1 MAYTTEKIRNIMFAG
16 HSSAGKTSLTEALLY
31 LTKSSDRLGSV
42 GDGNTVSDFDP
53 EEIKRRASISASVT
67 PYDHEGVRVNII
79 DTPGLFDFELGMY
92 EGVMA
97 VETVISVLS
106 ARSGVEVGTFKG
118 NKVAVSNN
126 KARMFY
132 VSKMAAENADFEK
145 CIAELRSEFGSSVC
159 PLVVPIIEE
168 GKPNIYIDILKEKAY
183 SYSAGK
189 ATEVDMPEGILDGY
203 QHDLS
208 EAVAETD
215 EELLDKFIMEEPF
228 TRDELIKG
236 IKLGMKTGSVT
247 PVLCG
252 DAVELEAIDILLE
265 VINNMLPSPCEI
277 DDLVL
282 KNKQNEDVSVKCDA
296 AEKLVAYV
304 FKTVA
309 DPFVGKLSYVKVLS
323 GTLTGSSALYNSRSL
338 EQERLGKLLSI
349 KGKRQTDITEL
360 IAGDIGAITKL
371 TGAKTGDILCDP
383 SKVLI
388 AEEQKFPYPSLKMAI
403 SPKKK
408 GDESKISSSMQRL
421 MEEDRTI
428 NYYMSSETGQQILCG
443 LGEQHLDVI
452 ISKLK
457 TKFGLEVDL
466 TMPRVAYRETIRK
479 KVRVQGRHKKQSGGH
494 GQFGDVW
501 IEFEPCDS
509 DELVFEEKIFGGSVP
524 RNFFPAVEK
533 GLIESTARGVIAGYP
548 VIGVKATLVDGSYHS
563 VDSSEMAFK
572 TAAGIAF
579 REGMSQAS
587 PVLLE
592 PIMSVQTFVPDNNT
606 GDIMGEVTK
615 RRGRILGMS
624 KAEDNLQ
631 LVEAEVPESEMSDF
645 TTYIRS
651 STQGRGSFIMEFLR
665 YEQLPAALEQ
675 KVIQETKEFREN
687 EE

>member
-1 MAYTTEKIRNIMFAG
+1 MAYTTDKIRNIMLAG
-16 HSSAGKTSLTEALLY
+16 HSSSGKTSLAEALLY
-31 LTKSSDRLGSV
+31 LTKSSDRLGSIA
-42 GDGNTVSDFDP
+42 DGNTISDFDP
-53 EEIKRRASISASVT
+53 EEIKRRASISTSIT
-67 PYDHEGVRVNII
+67 PYDYNGIRVNII

-97 VETVISVLS
+97 VETVIAVLS
-106 ARSGVEVGTFKG
+106 ARSGVEVGTFKA
-118 NKVAVSNN
+118 NKVASANGKTRVFFIN
-126 KARMFY
+126 
-132 VSKMAAENADFEK
+132 KMAAEHADFNK
-145 CIAELRSEFGSSVC
+145 CMTELRSEFGTAVC
-159 PLVVPIIEE
+159 PLVIPVLED
-168 GKPNIYIDILKEKAY
+168 GKPNIYIDILSNKAFCY
-183 SYSAGK
+183 DSGK
-189 ATEVDMPEGILDGY
+189 AQEVDIPAGVVDEYM
-203 QHDLS
+203 HTLS

-215 EELLDKFIMEEPF
+215 EDLLEKFIMEEPF
-228 TRDELIKG
+228 THEELTQG
-236 IKLGMKTGSVT
+236 IKVGVITGSVI
-247 PVLCG
+247 PVLAG
-252 DAVELEAIDILLE
+252 DAVELEAIDILLDT
-265 VINNMLPSPCEI
+265 INNILPSPMDVKGI
-277 DDLVL
+277 KL
-282 KNKQNEDVSVKCDA
+282 KTKSKEDVTIECDSSA
-296 AEKLVAYV
+296 KLAVHV

-323 GTLTGSSALYNSRSL
+323 GKLTGSSAIYNSRIS
-338 EQERLGKLLSI
+338 EQERMGKLLSI
-349 KGKRQTDITEL
+349 KGKRQTDIPEL

-383 SKVLI
+383 SNILI
-388 AEEQKFPYPSLKMAI
+388 ANDQKFPHPSLMMSV

-408 GDESKISSSMQRL
+408 GDESKISTSMQRL

-428 NYYMSSETGQQILCG
+428 NYYMSTETGQQILCG

-457 TKFGLEVDL
+457 SKFGLEVDL
-466 TMPRVAYRETIRK
+466 SIPRVAYRETIRK

-501 IEFEPCDS
+501 IEFEPYEGE
-509 DELVFEEKIFGGSVP
+509 ELVFEEKIFGGSVP

-533 GLIESTARGVIAGYP
+533 GLLESTTRGVIAGYP
-548 VIGVKATLVDGSYHS
+548 VIGIKATLVDGSYHS

-592 PIMSVQTFVPDNNT
+592 PIMSVKAFVPDNNT

-624 KAEDNLQ
+624 PTEDNLQ
-631 LVEAEVPESEMSDF
+631 LVEAEVPESELSDF

-651 STQGRGSFIMEFLR
+651 TTQGRGSFSMEFLR
-665 YEQLPAALEQ
+665 YEQLPATLEQ
-675 KVIQETKEFREN
+675 KVIQETKQFREN

>member
-1 MAYTTEKIRNIMFAG
+1 MAYTTDQIRNIMLAG

-31 LTKSSDRLGSV
+31 LTKSTDRLGTIS
-42 GDGNTVSDFDP
+42 DGNTISDFDP
-53 EEIKRRASISASVT
+53 EEIKRRASISASIT
-67 PYDHEGVRVNII
+67 PYDYMSNRVNLI

-92 EGVMA
+92 EGVKA
-97 VETVISVLS
+97 VETVMMVLS
-106 ARSGVEVGTFKG
+106 ARSGVEVGTLKA
-118 NKVAVSNN
+118 NKIAITNN
-126 KARMFY
+126 KAKMFFIN
-132 VSKMAAENADFEK
+132 KMAAEHADFAK
-145 CIAELRSEFGSSVC
+145 CISSLRSEFGSSVC
-159 PLVVPIIEE
+159 PLVVPIVEE
-168 GKPNIYIDILKEKAY
+168 GKANIYIDILSNKAY
-183 SYSAGK
+183 TYSSGK
-189 ATEVDMPEGILDGY
+189 ASEVAVPAGITDEYLH
-203 QHDLS
+203 QLS

-215 EELLDKFIMEEPF
+215 EELLEKFIMEEPF
-228 TRDELIKG
+228 THDELVKG
-236 IKLGMKTGSVT
+236 IKAGMLTGSVT

-252 DAVELEAIDILLE
+252 DAVELEGIDILLN
-265 VINNMLPSPCEI
+265 VINNMLPSPLDAKETGFM
-277 DDLVL
+277 
-282 KNKQNEDVSVKCDA
+282 NKAGEAVSFTCDGNG
-296 AEKLVAYV
+296 KLVVYV

-309 DPFVGKLSYVKVLS
+309 DPFVGKLSYVKIMS
-323 GTLTGSSALYNSRSL
+323 GKLTGSSAIYNSRVG
-338 EQERLGKLLSI
+338 EQERMGKLLSV
-349 KGKRQTDITEL
+349 KGKKQTDVTEL

-371 TGAKTGDILCDP
+371 TNAKTGDILCDP
-383 SKVLI
+383 SNVLT
-388 AEEQKFPYPSLKMAI
+388 AKELKFPHPSLMMAVA
-403 SPKKK
+403 PKKK

-428 NYYMSSETGQQILCG
+428 NYYMGTETGQQILCG

-457 TKFGLEVDL
+457 SKFGLEVDL
-466 TMPRVAYRETIRK
+466 SIPRVAYRETIRK

-501 IEFEPCDS
+501 IEFEPTDS
-509 DELVFEEKIFGGSVP
+509 DTLVFEEKIFGGSVP

-533 GLIESTARGVIAGYP
+533 GLQESTSRGVIAGYP

-579 REGMSQAS
+579 REGISQAS

-592 PIMSVQTFVPDNNT
+592 PIMAVKVYVTDSNT

-615 RRGRILGMS
+615 RRGRILGMTPTD
-624 KAEDNLQ
+624 DNMQ

-651 STQGRGSFIMEFLR
+651 TTQGRGSFSMEFLR
-665 YEQLPAALEQ
+665 YEQLPATLEQ
-675 KVIQETKEFREN
+675 KVVQETKELRES

>member
-1 MAYTTEKIRNIMFAG
+1 MAYTTDKIRNIMLAG
-16 HSSAGKTSLTEALLY
+16 HSSSGKTSLAEAVLF
-31 LTKSSDRLGSV
+31 LTKSSDRLGSIS
-42 GDGNTVSDFDP
+42 DGNTVSDFDP
-53 EEIKRRASISASVT
+53 EEIKRRASISTSIT
-67 PYDHEGVRVNII
+67 PYDYKGTRVNLI
-79 DTPGLFDFELGMY
+79 DAPGLFDFELGMN

-97 VETVISVLS
+97 VETVMVVLS
-106 ARSGVEVGTFKG
+106 ARSGVEVGTFKA
-118 NKVAVSNN
+118 NKVAVSNG
-126 KARMFY
+126 KVRMFFIN
-132 VSKMAAENADFEK
+132 KMAAEHADFPK
-145 CIAELRSEFGSSVC
+145 CIDSLRSEFGTSLC
-159 PLVVPIIEE
+159 PLVVPVVEE
-168 GKPNIYIDILKEKAY
+168 GKPNIYIDILNNKAY
-183 SYSAGK
+183 TYSDGK
-189 ATEVDMPEGILDGY
+189 ASEVAMPADAVDEYMHL
-203 QHDLS
+203 LS

-215 EELLDKFIMEEPF
+215 EELLEKFIMEEPF
-228 TRDELIKG
+228 THDELIKG
-236 IKLGMKTGSVT
+236 IKIGMSTGSVT

-252 DAVELEAIDILLE
+252 DAVDLEAMDLLLE
-265 VINNMLPSPCEI
+265 VINNMLPSPSEAKGI
-277 DDLVL
+277 TL
-282 KNKQNEDVSVKCDA
+282 KTKTGEDVLVKSDV
-296 AEKLVAYV
+296 AEKLAVQV

-323 GTLTGSSALYNSRSL
+323 GKLTSGSAIYNSRAA
-338 EQERLGKLLSI
+338 EQERMGKLLSI
-349 KGKRQTDITEL
+349 KGKKQTDITEL
-360 IAGDIGAITKL
+360 IAGDIGAVTKL

-383 SKVLI
+383 TNIVI
-388 AEEQKFPYPSLKMAI
+388 ANDIKFPHPSLMMAI

-428 NYYMSSETGQQILCG
+428 NYYMSTETGQQILCG

-457 TKFGLEVDL
+457 SKFGLEVDL
-466 TMPRVAYRETIRK
+466 SIPRVAYRETIRK

-501 IEFEPCDS
+501 IEFEPYEGE
-509 DELVFEEKIFGGSVP
+509 ELVFEEKIFGGSVP

-533 GLIESTARGVIAGYP
+533 GLLESTSRGVIAGYP

-579 REGMSQAS
+579 REGVSQAS

-592 PIMSVQTFVPDNNT
+592 PIMGVKSYVPDSNT

-615 RRGRILGMS
+615 RRGRILGMTPD
-624 KAEDNLQ
+624 EDGLQ

-651 STQGRGSFIMEFLR
+651 TTQGRGSFSMEFLR
-665 YEQLPAALEQ
+665 YEQLPATLEQ